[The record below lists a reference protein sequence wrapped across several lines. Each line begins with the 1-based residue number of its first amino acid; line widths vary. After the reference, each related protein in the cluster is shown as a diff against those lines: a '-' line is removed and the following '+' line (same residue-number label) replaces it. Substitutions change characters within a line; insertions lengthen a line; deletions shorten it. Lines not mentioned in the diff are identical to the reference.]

1 MIIKEFFPNP
11 VGNDKDGEYVKL
23 FNDGA
28 DAISLNGWVLKDASG
43 KNYKLSGILDAGR
56 ELILPYSRT
65 KISLNNNGEKIFLYD
80 GAGGLVNEL
89 GYSGQAEEGE
99 IITRNE
105 KLEIKDEKLETS
117 NGNLSTNMITNQVS
131 HSKIVFL
138 DFLTAGILAGL
149 VLYIILQIEK
159 KLNIKLF

>member
-1 MIIKEFFPNP
+1 MLIKEFFPNP

-28 DAISLNGWVLKDASG
+28 DAVSLNGWVLKDASG
-43 KNYKLSGILDAGR
+43 KSYKLSGDLAGGK

-80 GAGGLVNEL
+80 DAGKLADQIS
-89 GYSGQAEEGE
+89 YSGVAEEGK
-99 IITRNE
+99 IIQRQV
-105 KLEIKDEKLETS
+105 TS
-117 NGNLSTNMITNQVS
+117 DMRQEVTQLTGIINKQNIS
-131 HSKIVFL
+131 SKIIFL

-149 VLYIILQIEK
+149 ALFLILQIEK
-159 KLNIKLF
+159 KLDIKLW